1 MLLSRV
7 ERDNK
12 YARTVFRFLCEH
24 NPFERLPE
32 LCNIISDIT
41 GDSSVNVHQAVL
53 VGEAILEKMY
63 GVDAFEFSFSKKD
76 FAVVLDQTRQLN
88 IDGEKVQVDPQLL
101 FQRLLAIGKAH
112 TDENDIDQLLQYELS
127 PSPPVLFDEYGLLIQ
142 ARKTQ
147 LAESLSQTL
156 PTLMAEVDI
165 IPIFTVY
172 DGGSLLYRI
181 QWKKDS
187 SYSKSVNS
195 M

>member
-1 MLLSRV
+1 VLLSRV

-32 LCNIISDIT
+32 FSNIISDIT

-53 VGEAILEKMY
+53 VGEAILERMY

-127 PSPPVLFDEYGLLIQ
+127 PSPPALFDEYGLLIQ

-181 QWKKDS
+181 QWKKTVLT
-187 SYSKSVNS
+187 VNL
-195 M
+195 

>member
-1 MLLSRV
+1 VLLSRV

-41 GDSSVNVHQAVL
+41 GYSSVNVHQAVL

-127 PSPPVLFDEYGLLIQ
+127 PSPPALFDEYGLLIQ

>member
-1 MLLSRV
+1 
-7 ERDNK
+7 
-12 YARTVFRFLCEH
+12 
-24 NPFERLPE
+24 
-32 LCNIISDIT
+32 
-41 GDSSVNVHQAVL
+41 VHQAVL

-101 FQRLLAIGKAH
+101 FQRLLAIGKAR

-127 PSPPVLFDEYGLLIQ
+127 PSPPALFDEYGLLIQ

>member
-24 NPFERLPE
+24 NPFERSPE
-32 LCNIISDIT
+32 LCNIISGIT

-127 PSPPVLFDEYGLLIQ
+127 PSPPALFDEYGLLIQ

-187 SYSKSVNS
+187 SYRKSVNS

>member
-1 MLLSRV
+1 M
-7 ERDNK
+7 
-12 YARTVFRFLCEH
+12 
-24 NPFERLPE
+24 
-32 LCNIISDIT
+32 
-41 GDSSVNVHQAVL
+41 HQAVL

-101 FQRLLAIGKAH
+101 FQRLLAIGKAR

-127 PSPPVLFDEYGLLIQ
+127 PSPPALFDEYGLLIQ